1 MKMMPQLAVIVALG
15 ISQPALADHHG
26 SQTIAQVAMASPEHE
41 TLVAAVK
48 AADLAGVLGGSGPLT
63 VFAPTDPAFENL
75 PEGTVDKLLQ
85 AENKAQ
91 LQSVLK
97 YHVVAG
103 RLSAADIL
111 RMIDNGGGT
120 ATLTTLEG
128 GTLLARLSGDNV
140 TITDENGG
148 TATVLMA
155 DIKASNG
162 IVHATDAVSLPT

>member
-1 MKMMPQLAVIVALG
+1 MKTMPHLAAILALG

-26 SQTIAQVAMASPEHE
+26 SQTIAEVAMASPQHE

-48 AADLAGVLGGSGPLT
+48 AAGLAGALGGSGPLT
-63 VFAPTDPAFENL
+63 VFAPTDQAFENL
-75 PEGTVDKLLQ
+75 PEGTVDTLLQ
-85 AENKAQ
+85 TENKAQ

-97 YHVVAG
+97 YHVVSG
-103 RLSAADIL
+103 RLAAADIV
-111 RMIDNGGGT
+111 RMIESGGGT

-128 GTLLARLSGDNV
+128 GTLLARLSGDKV
-140 TITDENGG
+140 TITDDNGG

-162 IVHATDAVSLPT
+162 IVHATDAVSLPS